1 MKNVLKMTVLGCLL
15 LSSYTV
21 KSSDRTVEVN
31 FAGISYMIK
40 PGDERDYKRLSRI
53 PTTRRSIQEQVQL
66 NKILGI
72 KPTVALKPSKNV
84 TMQDPA
90 SSSCA
95 PCASSSSCSSSSTR
109 PSQIN
114 QRDLNRQ
121 EIDDSLVAKRMA
133 FSRMDQSDPNYQT
146 LLRELEIL
154 SIQLAKALELEQL
167 ALERAEMDDAS
178 LQLARQLEALDAS
191 LLDTMDDDNTVRA
204 PIASRMD
211 CLCPTMA
218 SSTEDQW
225 IDQLVRVYTNAKDL
239 NLTLDQAIEIT
250 ALQKALKETERE
262 ALEIVLLDSEIQI
275 ELGVKLLRELLNS

>member
-31 FAGISYMIK
+31 FGGISYMIK
-40 PGDERDYKRLSRI
+40 PGDEREYKRLSRI
-53 PTTRRSIQEQVQL
+53 PTTQRSIQEQVQL

-72 KPTVALKPSKNV
+72 KPKVALKPSKHV
-84 TMQDPA
+84 KMQDPA

-95 PCASSSSCSSSSTR
+95 PCTYSSPCSSSSTR
-109 PSQIN
+109 PSQTN

-146 LLRELEIL
+146 LLKELEIL
-154 SIQLAKALELEQL
+154 SIQLAQALELEEL
-167 ALERAEMDDAS
+167 VLERAGMDDAS
-178 LQLARQLEALDAS
+178 LQLAMRLEALDAS
-191 LLDTMDDDNTVRA
+191 SL
-204 PIASRMD
+204 
-211 CLCPTMA
+211 
-218 SSTEDQW
+218 TEGQW
-225 IDQLVRVYTNAKDL
+225 IDQLVRVYINAKDL
-239 NLTLDQAIEIT
+239 GLTLDEAIEIA
-250 ALQKALKETERE
+250 ALQKALKENERE

-275 ELGVKLLRELLNS
+275 EQGIELLRQLLNS

>member
-21 KSSDRTVEVN
+21 KSSDRTVEVS
-31 FAGISYMIK
+31 FGGISYMIK

-53 PTTRRSIQEQVQL
+53 PTTLRSKQDQVLL

-72 KPTVALKPSKNV
+72 KPPVALKPSKHV
-84 TMQDPA
+84 KMQDPA

-95 PCASSSSCSSSSTR
+95 PCTYSSPCSSSSTR
-109 PSQIN
+109 PSQTN

-121 EIDDSLVAKRMA
+121 EIDDSLVFKRMA

-146 LLRELEIL
+146 LKRELEIL
-154 SIQLAKALELEQL
+154 SIQLAEALELEQL
-167 ALERAEMDDAS
+167 ALERDGMDDAS
-178 LQLARQLEALDAS
+178 LQLVRKLEALDAS

-204 PIASRMD
+204 PIPSRMD

-218 SSTEDQW
+218 YSTEDQW
-225 IDQLVRVYTNAKDL
+225 VDQLIRIYINAKDL
-239 NLTLDQAIEIT
+239 DLNLDQAIEIA
-250 ALQKALKETERE
+250 ALQKVLKKHERE
-262 ALEIVLLDSEIQI
+262 ALEIVLGDKEVQI
-275 ELGVKLLRELLNS
+275 EEGIELLLEFFK